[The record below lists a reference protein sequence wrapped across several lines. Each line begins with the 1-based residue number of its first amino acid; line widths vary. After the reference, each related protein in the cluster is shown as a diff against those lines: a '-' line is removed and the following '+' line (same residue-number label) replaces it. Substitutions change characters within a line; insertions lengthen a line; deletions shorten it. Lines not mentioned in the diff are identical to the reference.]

1 MEELITKS
9 RGKIA
14 RVQKSFQRELLH
26 QINWS
31 SRLIALKGARGV
43 GKTTLLLQAA
53 AIKLSKA
60 DNALYVSMDDLF
72 FQENTLYQLAKTHA
86 LTGGTHLFVDEVHK
100 YPNWSR
106 ELKLIYDDF
115 EEIKVVFTSSS
126 ILEIFQ
132 GESDLSRRAIAY
144 TLFELSFREFI
155 AFDQKTVIKPYSLD
169 DILLHSAEIE
179 LEILPQLKP
188 IPAFQDYLKYGAYPY
203 FLEGKDVFAQR
214 LTQVVN
220 LIIEVD
226 LNAVDNLTY
235 DMIVKTKKLLAAIAT
250 SVPFTPNITKLCERT
265 GISRPSLIKA
275 ISQLER
281 ARMVHQL
288 FKPGKG
294 IGQLTKPEKL
304 YLNNPNLL
312 HVLGHHNWEIGT
324 ARETFFVSQLSVS
337 HKVNLAPK
345 GDFMIDE
352 KYTFEVGGENKTAK
366 QIQGLPNAYLAKD
379 NVEYT
384 ANNAIPLWLFG
395 FLY

>member
-250 SVPFTPNITKLCERT
+250 
-265 GISRPSLIKA
+265 
-275 ISQLER
+275 
-281 ARMVHQL
+281 
-288 FKPGKG
+288 
-294 IGQLTKPEKL
+294 
-304 YLNNPNLL
+304 
-312 HVLGHHNWEIGT
+312 
-324 ARETFFVSQLSVS
+324 
-337 HKVNLAPK
+337 
-345 GDFMIDE
+345 
-352 KYTFEVGGENKTAK
+352 
-366 QIQGLPNAYLAKD
+366 
-379 NVEYT
+379 
-384 ANNAIPLWLFG
+384 
-395 FLY
+395 